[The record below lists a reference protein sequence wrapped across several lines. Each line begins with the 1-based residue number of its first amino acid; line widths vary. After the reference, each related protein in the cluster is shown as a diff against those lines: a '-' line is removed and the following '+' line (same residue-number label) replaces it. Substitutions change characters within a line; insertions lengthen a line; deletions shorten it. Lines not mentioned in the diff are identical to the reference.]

1 MTIGKRPQ
9 YWRITTFG
17 DVKPPY
23 NRLINLL
30 HTEVLAQVLT
40 PMSGELC
47 KDIKIGFIYIRNI
60 KYPEMTVFL
69 NI

>member
-1 MTIGKRPQ
+1 MNIGKRPQ
-9 YWRITTFG
+9 YWRIIPFG

-40 PMSGELC
+40 PMSGELLRR
-47 KDIKIGFIYIRNI
+47 DIKIGFIYIGSV
-60 KYPEMTVFL
+60 PHL
-69 NI
+69 